1 MGSTNYKTSTIKS
14 IDENGTWSNGQQT
27 FTKYI
32 VHLENGDAPNFSAIG
47 KFKKNV
53 GDQIYYTL
61 DEKKNYGK
69 LIQTPP
75 DAKPNG
81 QSGSTG
87 SGMTQQESIARSVG
101 VNKAIDLVSTKIW
114 QEADLE
120 QKRIILTDVKD
131 VSIYLY
137 KTLITKP
144 E

>member
-1 MGSTNYKTSTIKS
+1 MGSTNYKTATIKS
-14 IDENGTWSNGQQT
+14 IEENGEWSNGQQT

-32 VHLENGDAPNFSAIG
+32 VHLANGDAPNFSAIG

-53 GDQIYYTL
+53 GDTIQYTL

-69 LIQTPP
+69 LVHNPQEQQSKT
-75 DAKPNG
+75 
-81 QSGSTG
+81 QSGNTG

-101 VNKAIDLVSTKIW
+101 VNKAIDLVSTKVW

-120 QKRIILTDVKD
+120 QKRVILTDVKD
-131 VSIYLY
+131 VSIYLF